1 MKRQLGH
8 LLGEHIH
15 QPVKVVKTNREISFQ
30 SLTQGP
36 SCNCWWC
43 FLLWFFLLVLVGKL
57 FSQKQRRKSCEG
69 FILVRNVGDIC
80 LPHSPPHCKY
90 QSAPHFP
97 PLLLAFSESAYPS
110 PFIIVLSSIFFS
122 SRLPFSGGGF
132 TALNSLHFKATKAW
146 LVPRVLSLI
155 CFLFSRAGAYFMLNT
170 PHLKVASGLV
180 KLTRI
185 ILELIFKRLNS
196 RLMFHLLHSIT
207 ISKCCRWCRPC
218 FWGNS

>member
-80 LPHSPPHCKY
+80 FPHSPPHCQY
-90 QSAPHFP
+90 QPPHCQYQPAPHFKSSP
-97 PLLLAFSESAYPS
+97 SFWPFPNLPLPRPWSQYSAPY
-110 PFIIVLSSIFFS
+110 
-122 SRLPFSGGGF
+122 
-132 TALNSLHFKATKAW
+132 SL
-146 LVPRVLSLI
+146 LSLALLRWGFYSYS
-155 CFLFSRAGAYFMLNT
+155 FLGSFNLGHYPPFLLVLGSSQGLSLKASLFHCAADSETLNIFWA
-170 PHLKVASGLV
+170 V
-180 KLTRI
+180 
-185 ILELIFKRLNS
+185 LELLQRLWVGS
-196 RLMFHLLHSIT
+196 SLTVFTLEHRKHG
-207 ISKCCRWCRPC
+207 WCQ
-218 FWGNS
+218 

>member
-110 PFIIVLSSIFFS
+110 PIIIVLSSIFFS
-122 SRLPFSGGGF
+122 SPLPFSGGFF
-132 TALNSLHFKATKAW
+132 TPTLSWGALALTNIPPSFL
-146 LVPRVLSLI
+146 
-155 CFLFSRAGAYFMLNT
+155 CFITVTVSQ
-170 PHLKVASGLV
+170 AS
-180 KLTRI
+180 
-185 ILELIFKRLNS
+185 
-196 RLMFHLLHSIT
+196 LLH
-207 ISKCCRWCRPC
+207 CAA
-218 FWGNS
+218 NSETHNYFQAVL